1 MAHEIINS
9 IRSKSTIR
17 VVGNTATTITLAQ
30 LSANANVE
38 TVTEAAISQV
48 SATTDGVW
56 RIYRGDNTSG
66 QLILELPNYAHF
78 VLYEFDVSFSN
89 TANAN
94 VHITNSGTA
103 GTLIMQL
110 AKTATYNPP
119 LEGM

>member
-9 IRSKSTIR
+9 IRAKSTIR
-17 VVGNTATTITLAQ
+17 VVGNTATTITLAD
-30 LSANANVE
+30 LSANSSVE
-38 TVTEAAISQV
+38 TVTEAVIAQIS
-48 SATTDGVW
+48 SSSDGIW
-56 RIYRGDNTSG
+56 RVYRGNDTNG
-66 QLILELPNYAHF
+66 VLILEIPNYANF
-78 VLYEFDVSFSN
+78 ILYEFDVSF
-89 TANAN
+89 ANSSTSN